1 MSKNLNFSS
10 QTLLDKQFKHS
21 EQGYDPL
28 EVDTVLDQIIDDYK
42 ELESLVG
49 KNNSLNEQI
58 TQLKKEIQS
67 LQTELEKERK
77 RVKYLPKDQ
86 KEYHIDNYELLLR
99 VGKLEKIIQENLN
112 ISPEDI
118 K

>member
-1 MSKNLNFSS
+1 MVKDLNFSS
-10 QTLLDKQFKHS
+10 QSLLDKQFKHV

-28 EVDTVLDQIIDDYK
+28 EVDTALDQVIEDYK
-42 ELESLVG
+42 KLESLV
-49 KNNSLNEQI
+49 NQNDSLKEQVA
-58 TQLKKEIQS
+58 QLVKEVQR
-67 LQTELEKERK
+67 LEDDLEKEKK

-99 VGKLEKIIQENLN
+99 IGKLEQLIYEKLNLN
-112 ISPEDI
+112 PEDI

>member
-28 EVDTVLDQIIDDYK
+28 EVDTVLDQIIEDYK

>member
-28 EVDTVLDQIIDDYK
+28 EVDTVLDQIIEDYK
-42 ELESLVG
+42 ELESLVS
-49 KNNSLNEQI
+49 KNNTLTEQI
-58 TQLKKEIQS
+58 TQLRKEIQS

>member
-10 QTLLDKQFKHS
+10 QSLLDKQFKHS

-28 EVDTVLDQIIDDYK
+28 EVDTVLDQIIEDYK
-42 ELESLVG
+42 ELESLVS
-49 KNNSLNEQI
+49 KNNTLTEQI
-58 TQLKKEIQS
+58 TQLRKEIQS